1 MLLARLLWLRRKT
14 CPGNVLDVASF
25 LRQDLGS
32 IQLPKQPSGG
42 VSSDSGRVVPSSP
55 VQSISAA
62 RIGFS
67 CPLGPFTSLLLDGAT
82 SPVELRIVDT
92 LIWLRGNATEQLSY
106 RLPIRACFLFGPW
119 AARTDSVEMAAAAEI
134 SPEQTKPETILKA
147 FTSSPAG
154 LTFKKEDPAAYAKM
168 AKLIKEHAEKLRSER
183 RCASRVDATLA
194 ALLVQMGF
202 SEDRSVCAVNAN
214 HRSIASALD
223 YLRGTTF
230 EECTLCSGECSEENL
245 KPLLTRDEWER
256 LNRETLERYLED
268 DPEFRRCPAPKWRRE
283 HENVTCEAFREWKRC
298 NDPDD
303 PDYQAEEYIRIN
315 GIKCPNCEASFVV
328 AKGGCAHL
336 TCPKCKCEFCESC
349 RSEFTKGTKCVVGEA
364 CQKKGFHA
372 HHPRNCFFYTR
383 DYPLEHL
390 VNLLRHYKEY
400 LCALVIR
407 KNVDTVSL
415 MNTAQMKEELR
426 KNNLSLPEFAE
437 GTAEDVV
444 RARLVQA
451 ERTVGLT
458 PDTASNDHPSA
469 PLATLHQLLW
479 ECSARRQERE
489 AALAKLSP

>member
-1 MLLARLLWLRRKT
+1 
-14 CPGNVLDVASF
+14 
-25 LRQDLGS
+25 
-32 IQLPKQPSGG
+32 
-42 VSSDSGRVVPSSP
+42 
-55 VQSISAA
+55 
-62 RIGFS
+62 
-67 CPLGPFTSLLLDGAT
+67 
-82 SPVELRIVDT
+82 
-92 LIWLRGNATEQLSY
+92 
-106 RLPIRACFLFGPW
+106 
-119 AARTDSVEMAAAAEI
+119 
-134 SPEQTKPETILKA
+134 
-147 FTSSPAG
+147 
-154 LTFKKEDPAAYAKM
+154 M

-223 YLRGTTF
+223 YLRETTF
-230 EECTLCSGECSEENL
+230 EECTLCSGECSEENMAYFEPCQHKACKTCVARHLATQSQRGRAWACFQCPIELDRHQTLNKL

-268 DPEFRRCPAPKWRRE
+268 DPEFRRCPAPKCECGFMTDPGLQKAQCPECSLVMCNSCSSPWRRE

-390 VNLLRHYKEY
+390 VNLLREASVPMEDDLPADDQTCFIMLTGDDGDESKCPGKAHKNGRCEQHYKEY

-444 RARLVQA
+444 RARLVQ
-451 ERTVGLT
+451 LIK
-458 PDTASNDHPSA
+458 DKL
-469 PLATLHQLLW
+469 PLSGRPRSGAQH
-479 ECSARRQERE
+479 
-489 AALAKLSP
+489 